1 MKRLMGFFLAVMM
14 AFGLLTGC
22 NGNSGDDVRTTA
34 ASEER
39 GTQKGEESTEEGK
52 ITTEVPIEEMT
63 EAPTEEQRNK
73 IQYPLTD
80 AGSLTW
86 YLGGGIDVDIE
97 YNGDVSKSPLHNY
110 LKVATGVDI
119 VWRFPEWN
127 DFYERPTLSIGTG
140 SNVDFEGVFA
150 DGLIWDLTPYLEE
163 YAPDY
168 WAWLNE
174 DETRLKK
181 IALTTGEIVYFA
193 CGVEEEYTC
202 SYGPLIRKDWLD
214 ECGLEIPY
222 TLEEWETVLR
232 TFKDRYNVAP
242 MYMTGS
248 DWNGLFGLASGTGA
262 HGGLNLNLYHENGEI
277 KCAQLQEEWKE
288 LIIILNRWYK
298 EGLIT
303 PADGRGGSTSDK
315 EKAASQGRVGCIFV
329 SKAVASRVASKT
341 AEYEMDTQQ
350 KTTAEWMAIPY
361 AVPNKGEQPVYTK
374 YEGMDISAGT
384 VITTECSEEELITA
398 IKMLN
403 YGYTE
408 EGKLTWN
415 FGEQGVSWDYDEQG
429 EIQLTDLVIN
439 DENGKSSAISKYS
452 PMSDRVA
459 PTIRM
464 DRFVELKY
472 DEFALEALNVWGANT
487 ASPLYRVD
495 ELRYTKEDAEKC
507 VNLNSIL
514 NNFLYGFAMKCIQGE
529 HDIVADWEFMVN
541 ELNTLGLEEY
551 IQINQKAYDRVY
563 KD

>member
-1 MKRLMGFFLAVMM
+1 
-14 AFGLLTGC
+14 
-22 NGNSGDDVRTTA
+22 
-34 ASEER
+34 
-39 GTQKGEESTEEGK
+39 
-52 ITTEVPIEEMT
+52 MT

-262 HGGLNLNLYHENGEI
+262 HGGLNLNLYHEN
-277 KCAQLQEEWKE
+277 L
-288 LIIILNRWYK
+288 
-298 EGLIT
+298 
-303 PADGRGGSTSDK
+303 
-315 EKAASQGRVGCIFV
+315 
-329 SKAVASRVASKT
+329 
-341 AEYEMDTQQ
+341 
-350 KTTAEWMAIPY
+350 
-361 AVPNKGEQPVYTK
+361 
-374 YEGMDISAGT
+374 
-384 VITTECSEEELITA
+384 
-398 IKMLN
+398 
-403 YGYTE
+403 
-408 EGKLTWN
+408 
-415 FGEQGVSWDYDEQG
+415 
-429 EIQLTDLVIN
+429 
-439 DENGKSSAISKYS
+439 
-452 PMSDRVA
+452 
-459 PTIRM
+459 
-464 DRFVELKY
+464 
-472 DEFALEALNVWGANT
+472 
-487 ASPLYRVD
+487 
-495 ELRYTKEDAEKC
+495 
-507 VNLNSIL
+507 
-514 NNFLYGFAMKCIQGE
+514 
-529 HDIVADWEFMVN
+529 
-541 ELNTLGLEEY
+541 
-551 IQINQKAYDRVY
+551 
-563 KD
+563 